1 MALLPSRNSTA
12 AQSPTASL
20 VELKKG
26 NKEQREAFIWDQSKA
41 VYAIALLG
49 TGDSDIAGEL
59 TIKAFK
65 NAFSALKQINPK
77 QMKMEIWEWLSQFIV
92 DACAE
97 YHEQYSSPPPNTPP
111 SDPAADGSAQMDWE
125 TTVILGKQRVKR
137 CISALPEE
145 QQKVFVLRHQL
156 QLNCEQIGAVIN
168 LPTDVVQSSLFR
180 ARVQV
185 VKCLGRG

>member
-65 NAFSALKQINPK
+65 YAFSALKQINPK

-137 CISALPEE
+137 C
-145 QQKVFVLRHQL
+145 
-156 QLNCEQIGAVIN
+156 
-168 LPTDVVQSSLFR
+168 
-180 ARVQV
+180 
-185 VKCLGRG
+185 